1 MKHSVMHHWCI
12 IYQKY
17 NGSSMPKDFTCLEN
31 NGDLIDKLEKHRL
44 SFLRFIKKSEIS
56 DDTPAC
62 RQAGMRKRLH
72 RYEKGDLWGRTWYKI
87 FLKRIWSTED

>member
-17 NGSSMPKDFTCLEN
+17 NGSSIFKDFVYLDN

-44 SFLRFIKKSEIS
+44 SFLRFMKKSEIS

-62 RQAGMRKRLH
+62 PAYRQAG
-72 RYEKGDLWGRTWYKI
+72 GRQG
-87 FLKRIWSTED
+87 